1 MPVIQGR
8 TRQQLRQSIGYNL
21 GALTASTVTSNGS
34 TTTLID
40 NLVRGGDDSQNGRWI
55 YYTTS
60 GSNSEKVTR
69 VSDYVQSSTTMT
81 LSPALAASTAA
92 DDTYEVWDDAYSPSV
107 INEFIN
113 QAIIDATGHAYDPVE
128 KLDLHGD
135 GFTARLDI
143 PSGIS
148 MVSRVDYRAAVDSVD
163 VHDCESTF
171 DEKTDSDFTQ
181 SLDTEDR
188 KSGNSALK
196 LVIAA
201 GASAG
206 DFVTDSI
213 SSLDLSKYDT
223 LEFWIKIN
231 LAAGTSS
238 GNLKILLD
246 DTASGASPLETL
258 SVPALT
264 ADTWKFCRV
273 SLANPETD
281 TAIIS
286 VGLEYDSDLGAC
298 TVWLDEVK
306 AVRNDSAI
314 WATLSRRAWRLDK
327 EAADLVLTMDG
338 RTSVGSRLIKL
349 VGGDKPAL
357 LTADSTA
364 TEVDDQFVIAKA
376 TALALSAASGG
387 PSTDPDQRRG
397 QAAFWFGVS
406 EQARKTFRPL
416 VNARLVT

>member
-21 GALTASTVTSNGS
+21 GALTAATVTSNGS

-40 NLVRGGDDSQNGRWI
+40 NLVRGGDDSQNGKWI

-92 DDTYEVWDDAYSPSV
+92 DDTYEVWDDAYSPSI

-135 GFTARLDI
+135 GHSARLDI

-163 VHDCESTF
+163 IHNSESTF

-181 SLDTEDR
+181 SLDTQDR
-188 KSGNSALK
+188 KSGNSALRF
-196 LVIAA
+196 VIAA

-223 LEFWIKIN
+223 LEFWIKSTV
-231 LAAGTSS
+231 ATSA

-246 DTASGASPLETL
+246 NTASGASPLETL

-281 TAIIS
+281 SAIIS
-286 VGLEYDSDLGAC
+286 VGFEYDSDLGAC

-338 RTSVGSRLIKL
+338 RQSVGSRLIKL

>member
-1 MPVIQGR
+1 VPVIQGR
-8 TRQQLRQSIGYNL
+8 TRQQLRQSVGYNL

-34 TTTLID
+34 TTTLVD
-40 NLVRGGDDSQNGRWI
+40 NLVRGGDDSQNGKWI

-69 VSDYVQSSTTMT
+69 VSDYVQSTTTMT

-92 DDTYEVWDDAYSPSV
+92 NDTYEVWDDAYSPTV

-113 QAIIDATGHAYDPVE
+113 QSIIDATGHAYDPVE

-135 GFTARLDI
+135 GYTARFDI
-143 PSGIS
+143 PSGMSMIS
-148 MVSRVDYRAAVDSVD
+148 KVEYRAAVDSVD

-181 SLDTEDR
+181 SLDTEHK
-188 KSGNSALK
+188 KSGSSALK
-196 LVIAA
+196 LVIAS

-206 DFVTDSI
+206 DFITDSI
-213 SSLDLSKYDT
+213 SSLDLSKFDY
-223 LEFWIKIN
+223 LEFWIKSTV
-231 LAAGTSS
+231 ATSAS
-238 GNLKILLD
+238 NLKILLD
-246 DTASGASPLETL
+246 DSTSCASPLETL

-286 VGLEYDSDLGAC
+286 VGFEYDSDLGAC
-298 TVWLDEVK
+298 TVWLDDIK

-314 WATLSRRAWRLDK
+314 WASLSRRAWGVDK

-338 RTSVGSRLIKL
+338 RASVGHRLIKL

-364 TEVDDQFVIAKA
+364 TEVDDQFVIARA

-387 PSTDPDQRRG
+387 PNTDPDQRRG

>member
-40 NLVRGGDDSQNGRWI
+40 NLVRGGDDSQNGKWI

-60 GSNSEKVTR
+60 GNNSEKVTR

-135 GFTARLDI
+135 GHSARLDI

-163 VHDCESTF
+163 IHDSESTF

-181 SLDTEDR
+181 SLDTQDR

-196 LVIAA
+196 FVIAA

-223 LEFWIKIN
+223 LEFWIKSTV
-231 LAAGTSS
+231 ATSS

-246 DTASGASPLETL
+246 NTASCASPLETL

-281 TAIIS
+281 SAIIS
-286 VGLEYDSDLGAC
+286 VGFEYDSDLGAC

-306 AVRNDSAI
+306 VVRNDSAI

-338 RTSVGSRLIKL
+338 RQSVGSRLIKL

>member
-8 TRQQLRQSIGYNL
+8 TRQQLRQSVGYNL

-34 TTTLID
+34 TTTLVD
-40 NLVRGGDDSQNGRWI
+40 NLVRGGDDSQNGKWI

-69 VSDYVQSSTTMT
+69 VSDYVQSTTTMT

-92 DDTYEVWDDAYSPSV
+92 NDTYEVWDDAYSPTV

-113 QAIIDATGHAYDPVE
+113 QSIIDATGHAYDPVE

-135 GFTARLDI
+135 GYTARFDI
-143 PSGIS
+143 PSGMSMIS
-148 MVSRVDYRAAVDSVD
+148 KVEYRAAVDSVD

-181 SLDTEDR
+181 SLDTEHK
-188 KSGNSALK
+188 KSGSSALK
-196 LVIAA
+196 LVIAS

-206 DFVTDSI
+206 DFITDSI
-213 SSLDLSKYDT
+213 SSLDLSKFDY
-223 LEFWIKIN
+223 LEFWIKSTV
-231 LAAGTSS
+231 ATSAS
-238 GNLKILLD
+238 NLKILLD
-246 DTASGASPLETL
+246 DSTSCASPLETL

-286 VGLEYDSDLGAC
+286 VGFEYDSDLGAC
-298 TVWLDEVK
+298 TVWLDDIK

-314 WATLSRRAWRLDK
+314 WASLSRRAWGVDK

-338 RTSVGSRLIKL
+338 RASVGHRLIKL

-364 TEVDDQFVIAKA
+364 PEVDDQFVIARA

-387 PSTDPDQRRG
+387 PNTDPDQRRG

>member
-92 DDTYEVWDDAYSPSV
+92 NDTYEVWDDAYSPSV

-113 QAIIDATGHAYDPVE
+113 QAIIDAPGHAYDPVE

-143 PSGIS
+143 PRGIS

-196 LVIAA
+196 FVIAA

-223 LEFWIKIN
+223 LEFWIKSTV
-231 LAAGTSS
+231 ATSA
-238 GNLKILLD
+238 GNLKILLA

-298 TVWLDEVK
+298 TVWLDELQ

-314 WATLSRRAWRLDK
+314 CATLSRRAWRLDK

-416 VNARLVT
+416 VNARRVT

>member
-1 MPVIQGR
+1 VPVIQGR

-21 GALTASTVTSNGS
+21 GALTAATVTSNGS

-40 NLVRGGDDSQNGRWI
+40 NLVRGGDDSQNGKWI

-92 DDTYEVWDDAYSPSV
+92 DDTYEVWDDAYSPSI

-135 GFTARLDI
+135 GHSARLDI

-163 VHDCESTF
+163 IHNSESTF

-181 SLDTEDR
+181 SLDTQDR
-188 KSGNSALK
+188 KSGNSALRF
-196 LVIAA
+196 VIAA

-223 LEFWIKIN
+223 LEFWIKSTV
-231 LAAGTSS
+231 ATSA

-246 DTASGASPLETL
+246 DTASCASPLETL

-281 TAIIS
+281 SAIIS
-286 VGLEYDSDLGAC
+286 VGFEYDSDLGAC

-338 RTSVGSRLIKL
+338 RQSVGSRLIKL

>member
-21 GALTASTVTSNGS
+21 GALTAATVTSNGS

-40 NLVRGGDDSQNGRWI
+40 NLVRGGDDSQNGKWI

-92 DDTYEVWDDAYSPSV
+92 DDTYEVWDDAYSPSI

-135 GFTARLDI
+135 GHSARLDI

-163 VHDCESTF
+163 IHDSESTF

-181 SLDTEDR
+181 SLDTQDR
-188 KSGNSALK
+188 KSGNSALRF
-196 LVIAA
+196 VIAA

-223 LEFWIKIN
+223 LEFWIKSTV
-231 LAAGTSS
+231 ATSA

-246 DTASGASPLETL
+246 DTASCASPLETL

-281 TAIIS
+281 SAIIS
-286 VGLEYDSDLGAC
+286 VGFEYDSDLGAC

-338 RTSVGSRLIKL
+338 RQSVGSRLIKL

>member
-40 NLVRGGDDSQNGRWI
+40 NLVRGGDDSQNGKWI

-69 VSDYVQSSTTMT
+69 VSDYVQSTTTMT

-92 DDTYEVWDDAYSPSV
+92 NDTYEIWDDAYSPSV

-113 QAIIDATGHAYDPVE
+113 QSIIDATGHAYDPVE

-135 GFTARLDI
+135 GYTARFDV
-143 PSGIS
+143 PSGMSMIS
-148 MVSRVDYRAAVDSVD
+148 KVEYRAAVDSVD

-181 SLDTEDR
+181 SLDTEHR

-196 LVIAA
+196 FVIAS

-213 SSLDLSKYDT
+213 TSLDLSKFDY
-223 LEFWIKIN
+223 LEFWIKSTV
-231 LAAGTSS
+231 ATSAS
-238 GNLKILLD
+238 NLKILLD
-246 DTASGASPLETL
+246 DSASCASPLETL

-273 SLANPETD
+273 SLDNPETD

-298 TVWLDEVK
+298 TVWLDEIK

-314 WATLSRRAWRLDK
+314 WATLSRRAWRVDK
-327 EAADLVLTMDG
+327 EAADMVLTMDG

-364 TEVDDQFVIAKA
+364 TEVDDQFVIARA

-387 PSTDPDQRRG
+387 PNTDPDQRRG

>member
-21 GALTASTVTSNGS
+21 GALTAATVTSNGS

-40 NLVRGGDDSQNGRWI
+40 NLVRGGDDSQNGKWI

-92 DDTYEVWDDAYSPSV
+92 DDTYEVWDDAYSPSI

-135 GFTARLDI
+135 GHSARLDI

-163 VHDCESTF
+163 IHNSESTF

-181 SLDTEDR
+181 SLDTQDR
-188 KSGNSALK
+188 KSGNSALRF
-196 LVIAA
+196 VIAA

-223 LEFWIKIN
+223 LEFWIKSTV
-231 LAAGTSS
+231 ATSA

-246 DTASGASPLETL
+246 DTASCASPLETL

-298 TVWLDEVK
+298 TVWLDEIK

-338 RTSVGSRLIKL
+338 RQSVGSRLIKL

>member
-21 GALTASTVTSNGS
+21 GALTAATVTSNGS

-40 NLVRGGDDSQNGRWI
+40 NLVRGGDDSQNGKWI

-60 GSNSEKVTR
+60 GNNSEKVTR

-135 GFTARLDI
+135 GHSARLDI

-163 VHDCESTF
+163 IHDSESTF

-181 SLDTEDR
+181 SLDTQDR

-196 LVIAA
+196 FVIAA

-223 LEFWIKIN
+223 LEFWIKSTV
-231 LAAGTSS
+231 ATSA

-246 DTASGASPLETL
+246 DTASCASPLETL

-281 TAIIS
+281 SAIIS
-286 VGLEYDSDLGAC
+286 VGFEYDSDLGAC

-338 RTSVGSRLIKL
+338 RQSVGSRLIKL

>member
-40 NLVRGGDDSQNGRWI
+40 NLVRGGDDSQNGKWI

-60 GSNSEKVTR
+60 GNNSEKVTR

-135 GFTARLDI
+135 GHSARLDI

-163 VHDCESTF
+163 IHDSESTF

-181 SLDTEDR
+181 SLDTQDR

-196 LVIAA
+196 FVIAA

-223 LEFWIKIN
+223 LEFWIKSTV
-231 LAAGTSS
+231 ATSS

-246 DTASGASPLETL
+246 NTASCASPLETL

-281 TAIIS
+281 SAIIS
-286 VGLEYDSDLGAC
+286 VGFEYDSDLGAC

-306 AVRNDSAI
+306 VVRNDSAI

-327 EAADLVLTMDG
+327 EAADLVLSMDG
-338 RTSVGSRLIKL
+338 RQSVGSRLIKL

>member
-1 MPVIQGR
+1 LV
-8 TRQQLRQSIGYNL
+8 
-21 GALTASTVTSNGS
+21 
-34 TTTLID
+34 D
-40 NLVRGGDDSQNGRWI
+40 NLVRGGDDSQNGKWI

-69 VSDYVQSSTTMT
+69 VSDYVQSTTTMT

-92 DDTYEVWDDAYSPSV
+92 NDTYEVWDDAYSPTV

-113 QAIIDATGHAYDPVE
+113 QSIIDATGHAYDPVE

-135 GFTARLDI
+135 GYTARFDI
-143 PSGIS
+143 PSGMSMIS
-148 MVSRVDYRAAVDSVD
+148 KVEYRAAVDSVD

-181 SLDTEDR
+181 SLDTEHK
-188 KSGNSALK
+188 KSGSSALK
-196 LVIAA
+196 LVIAS

-206 DFVTDSI
+206 DFITDSI
-213 SSLDLSKYDT
+213 SSLDLSKFDY
-223 LEFWIKIN
+223 LEFWIKSTV
-231 LAAGTSS
+231 ATSAS
-238 GNLKILLD
+238 NLKILLD
-246 DTASGASPLETL
+246 DSTSCASPLETL

-286 VGLEYDSDLGAC
+286 VGFEYDSDLGAC
-298 TVWLDEVK
+298 TVWLDDIK

-314 WATLSRRAWRLDK
+314 WASLSRRAWGVDK

-338 RTSVGSRLIKL
+338 RASVGHRLIKL

-364 TEVDDQFVIAKA
+364 TEVDDQFVIARA

-387 PSTDPDQRRG
+387 PNTDPDQRRG

>member
-21 GALTASTVTSNGS
+21 GALTAATVTSNGS

-40 NLVRGGDDSQNGRWI
+40 NLVRGGDDSQNGKWI

-135 GFTARLDI
+135 GYSARLDI

-163 VHDCESTF
+163 IHDSESTF

-181 SLDTEDR
+181 SLDTQDR
-188 KSGNSALK
+188 KSGNSALRF
-196 LVIAA
+196 VIAA

-223 LEFWIKIN
+223 LEFWIKSTV
-231 LAAGTSS
+231 ATSA

-246 DTASGASPLETL
+246 DTASCASPLETL

-281 TAIIS
+281 SAIIS
-286 VGLEYDSDLGAC
+286 VGFEYDSDLGAC

-338 RTSVGSRLIKL
+338 RQSVGSRLIKL

>member
-1 MPVIQGR
+1 VPVIQGR

-21 GALTASTVTSNGS
+21 GALTAATVTSNGS

-40 NLVRGGDDSQNGRWI
+40 NLVRGGDDSQNGKWI

-92 DDTYEVWDDAYSPSV
+92 DDTYEVWDDAYSPSI

-135 GFTARLDI
+135 GHSARLDI

-163 VHDCESTF
+163 IHDSESTF

-181 SLDTEDR
+181 SLDTQDR
-188 KSGNSALK
+188 KSGNSALRF
-196 LVIAA
+196 VIAA

-223 LEFWIKIN
+223 LEFWIKSTV
-231 LAAGTSS
+231 ATSA

-246 DTASGASPLETL
+246 DTASCASPLETL

-281 TAIIS
+281 SAIIS
-286 VGLEYDSDLGAC
+286 VGFEYDSDLGAC

-338 RTSVGSRLIKL
+338 RQSVGSRLIKL

>member
-8 TRQQLRQSIGYNL
+8 TRQQLRQSVGYNL

-34 TTTLID
+34 TTTLVD
-40 NLVRGGDDSQNGRWI
+40 NLVRGGDDSQNGKWI

-69 VSDYVQSSTTMT
+69 VSDYVQSTTTMT

-92 DDTYEVWDDAYSPSV
+92 DDTYEIWDDAYSPTV

-113 QAIIDATGHAYDPVE
+113 QSIIDATGHAYDPVE

-135 GFTARLDI
+135 GYTARFDI
-143 PSGIS
+143 PSGMSMIS
-148 MVSRVDYRAAVDSVD
+148 KVEYRAAVDSVD

-181 SLDTEDR
+181 SLDTEHK
-188 KSGNSALK
+188 KSGSSALK
-196 LVIAA
+196 LVIAS

-206 DFVTDSI
+206 DFITDSI
-213 SSLDLSKYDT
+213 SSLDLSKFDY
-223 LEFWIKIN
+223 LEFWIKSTV
-231 LAAGTSS
+231 ATSAS
-238 GNLKILLD
+238 NLKILLD
-246 DTASGASPLETL
+246 DSTSCASPLETL

-286 VGLEYDSDLGAC
+286 VGFEYDSDLGAC
-298 TVWLDEVK
+298 TVWLDDIK

-314 WATLSRRAWRLDK
+314 WASLSRRAWGVDK

-338 RTSVGSRLIKL
+338 RASVGHRLIKL

-364 TEVDDQFVIAKA
+364 TEVDDQFVIARA

-387 PSTDPDQRRG
+387 PNTDPDQRRG

>member
-21 GALTASTVTSNGS
+21 GALTAATVTSNGS

-40 NLVRGGDDSQNGRWI
+40 NLVRGGDDSQNGKWI

-92 DDTYEVWDDAYSPSV
+92 DDTYEVWDDAYSPSI

-135 GFTARLDI
+135 GHSARLDI

-163 VHDCESTF
+163 IHDSESTF

-181 SLDTEDR
+181 SLDTQDR

-196 LVIAA
+196 FVIAA

-223 LEFWIKIN
+223 LEFWIKSTV
-231 LAAGTSS
+231 ATSA

-246 DTASGASPLETL
+246 DTASCASPLETL

-281 TAIIS
+281 SAIIS
-286 VGLEYDSDLGAC
+286 VGFEYDSDLGAC

-338 RTSVGSRLIKL
+338 RQSVGSRLIKL

>member
-8 TRQQLRQSIGYNL
+8 TRQQLRQSVGYNL

-34 TTTLID
+34 TTTLVD
-40 NLVRGGDDSQNGRWI
+40 NLVRGGDDSQNGKWI

-69 VSDYVQSSTTMT
+69 VSDYVQSTTTMT

-92 DDTYEVWDDAYSPSV
+92 NDTYEVWDDAYSPTV

-113 QAIIDATGHAYDPVE
+113 QSIIDATGHAYDPVE

-135 GFTARLDI
+135 GYTARFDI
-143 PSGIS
+143 PSGMSMIS
-148 MVSRVDYRAAVDSVD
+148 KVEYRAAVDSVD

-181 SLDTEDR
+181 SLDTEHK
-188 KSGNSALK
+188 KSGSSALK
-196 LVIAA
+196 LVIAS

-206 DFVTDSI
+206 DFITDSI
-213 SSLDLSKYDT
+213 SSLDLSKFDY
-223 LEFWIKIN
+223 LEFWIKSTV
-231 LAAGTSS
+231 ATSAS
-238 GNLKILLD
+238 NLKILLD
-246 DTASGASPLETL
+246 DSTSCASPLETL

-286 VGLEYDSDLGAC
+286 VGFEYDSDLGAC
-298 TVWLDEVK
+298 TVWLDDIK

-314 WATLSRRAWRLDK
+314 WASLSRRAWGVDK

-338 RTSVGSRLIKL
+338 RASVGHRLIKL

-364 TEVDDQFVIAKA
+364 TEVDDQFVIARA

-387 PSTDPDQRRG
+387 PNTDPDQRRG

>member
-21 GALTASTVTSNGS
+21 GALTAATVTSNGS

-40 NLVRGGDDSQNGRWI
+40 NLVRGGDDSQNGKWI

-69 VSDYVQSSTTMT
+69 VSDYVQSTTTMT

-92 DDTYEVWDDAYSPSV
+92 NDTYEIWDDAYSPSV

-113 QAIIDATGHAYDPVE
+113 QSIIDATGHAYDPVE

-135 GFTARLDI
+135 GYTARFDV
-143 PSGIS
+143 PSGMSRIS
-148 MVSRVDYRAAVDSVD
+148 KVAYRAAVDSVD

-181 SLDTEDR
+181 SLDTEHR

-196 LVIAA
+196 FVIAA

-213 SSLDLSKYDT
+213 TSLDLSKFDY
-223 LEFWIKIN
+223 LEFWIKSTV
-231 LAAGTSS
+231 ATSAS
-238 GNLKILLD
+238 NLKILLD
-246 DTASGASPLETL
+246 DSASCASPLETL

-298 TVWLDEVK
+298 TVWLDEIK

-364 TEVDDQFVIAKA
+364 TEVDDQFVIARA

>member
-21 GALTASTVTSNGS
+21 GALTAATVTSNGS

-40 NLVRGGDDSQNGRWI
+40 NLVRGGDDSQNGKWI

-92 DDTYEVWDDAYSPSV
+92 DDTYEVWDDAYSPSI

-135 GFTARLDI
+135 GHSARLDI

-163 VHDCESTF
+163 IHDSESTF

-181 SLDTEDR
+181 SLDTQDR

-196 LVIAA
+196 FVIAA

-223 LEFWIKIN
+223 LEFWIKSTV
-231 LAAGTSS
+231 ATSS

-246 DTASGASPLETL
+246 NTASCASPLETL

-281 TAIIS
+281 SAIIS
-286 VGLEYDSDLGAC
+286 VGFEYDSDLGAC

-338 RTSVGSRLIKL
+338 RQSVGSRLIKL

>member
-1 MPVIQGR
+1 VPVIQGR

-21 GALTASTVTSNGS
+21 GALTAATVTSNGS

-81 LSPALAASTAA
+81 LSPALAASTVA
-92 DDTYEVWDDAYSPSV
+92 DDTYEVWDDAYSPSI

-135 GFTARLDI
+135 GSSARLEV

-163 VHDCESTF
+163 IHNSESTF
-171 DEKTDSDFTQ
+171 DEKTDSDFAQ
-181 SLDTEDR
+181 SLDTQDR
-188 KSGNSALK
+188 KSGNSALRF
-196 LVIAA
+196 VIAA

-223 LEFWIKIN
+223 LEFWIKSTV
-231 LAAGTSS
+231 ATSA

-246 DTASGASPLETL
+246 DTASCASPLETL

-281 TAIIS
+281 SAIIS
-286 VGLEYDSDLGAC
+286 VGFEYDSDLGAC

-327 EAADLVLTMDG
+327 EAADLVLSMDG
-338 RTSVGSRLIKL
+338 RQSVGSRLIKL

>member
-21 GALTASTVTSNGS
+21 GALTAATVTSNGS

-40 NLVRGGDDSQNGRWI
+40 NLVRGGDDSQNGKWI

-92 DDTYEVWDDAYSPSV
+92 DDTYEVWDDAYSPSI

-135 GFTARLDI
+135 GHSARLDI

-163 VHDCESTF
+163 IHNSESTF

-181 SLDTEDR
+181 SLDTQDR
-188 KSGNSALK
+188 KSGNSALRF
-196 LVIAA
+196 VIAA

-223 LEFWIKIN
+223 LEFWIKSTV
-231 LAAGTSS
+231 ATSA

-246 DTASGASPLETL
+246 DTASCASPLETL

-281 TAIIS
+281 SAIIS
-286 VGLEYDSDLGAC
+286 VGFEYDSDLGAC

-338 RTSVGSRLIKL
+338 RQSVGSRLIKL

>member
-40 NLVRGGDDSQNGRWI
+40 NLVRGGDDSQNGKWI

-135 GFTARLDI
+135 GHSARLDI

-163 VHDCESTF
+163 IHDSESTF

-181 SLDTEDR
+181 SLDTQDR
-188 KSGNSALK
+188 KSGNSALRF
-196 LVIAA
+196 VIAA

-223 LEFWIKIN
+223 LEFWIKSTV
-231 LAAGTSS
+231 ATSA

-246 DTASGASPLETL
+246 DTASCASPLETL

-281 TAIIS
+281 SAIIS
-286 VGLEYDSDLGAC
+286 VGFEYDSDLSAC

-338 RTSVGSRLIKL
+338 RQSVGSRLIKL

>member
-21 GALTASTVTSNGS
+21 GALTAATVTSNGS

-40 NLVRGGDDSQNGRWI
+40 NLVRGGDDSQNGKWI

-60 GSNSEKVTR
+60 GNNSEKVTR

-92 DDTYEVWDDAYSPSV
+92 DDTYEVWDDAYSPSI

-135 GFTARLDI
+135 GHSARLDI

-163 VHDCESTF
+163 IHDSESTF

-181 SLDTEDR
+181 SLDTQDR

-196 LVIAA
+196 FVIAA

-223 LEFWIKIN
+223 LEFWIKSTV
-231 LAAGTSS
+231 ATSA

-246 DTASGASPLETL
+246 DTASCASPLETL

-281 TAIIS
+281 SAIIS
-286 VGLEYDSDLGAC
+286 VGFEYDSDLGAC

-338 RTSVGSRLIKL
+338 RQSVGSRLIKL

>member
-8 TRQQLRQSIGYNL
+8 TRQQLRQSVGYNL

-34 TTTLID
+34 TTTLVD
-40 NLVRGGDDSQNGRWI
+40 NLVRGGDDSQNGKWI

-69 VSDYVQSSTTMT
+69 VSDYVQSTTTMT

-92 DDTYEVWDDAYSPSV
+92 NDTYEVWDDAYSPTV

-113 QAIIDATGHAYDPVE
+113 QSIIDATGHAYDPVE

-135 GFTARLDI
+135 GYTARFDI
-143 PSGIS
+143 PSGMSMIS
-148 MVSRVDYRAAVDSVD
+148 KVEYRAAVDSVD

-181 SLDTEDR
+181 SLDTEHK
-188 KSGNSALK
+188 KSGSSALK
-196 LVIAA
+196 LVIAS

-206 DFVTDSI
+206 DFITDSI
-213 SSLDLSKYDT
+213 SSLDLSKFDY
-223 LEFWIKIN
+223 LEFWIKSTV
-231 LAAGTSS
+231 ATSAS
-238 GNLKILLD
+238 NLKILLD
-246 DTASGASPLETL
+246 DSTSCASPLETL

-286 VGLEYDSDLGAC
+286 VGFEYDSDLGAC
-298 TVWLDEVK
+298 TVWLDDIK

-314 WATLSRRAWRLDK
+314 WASLSRRAWQVDK

-357 LTADSTA
+357 LSADSTA
-364 TEVDDQFVIAKA
+364 TEVDDQFIIARA

-387 PSTDPDQRRG
+387 PNTDPDQRRG

>member
-21 GALTASTVTSNGS
+21 GALTAATVTSNGS

-40 NLVRGGDDSQNGRWI
+40 NLVRGGDDSQNGKWI

-92 DDTYEVWDDAYSPSV
+92 DDTYEIWDDAYSPSI

-135 GFTARLDI
+135 GHTARFDI
-143 PSGIS
+143 PSGLS
-148 MVSRVDYRAAVDSVD
+148 MISRVDYRAAIDAVD

-171 DEKTDSDFTQ
+171 DEKTDGDFTQ

-188 KSGNSALK
+188 KSGSSSLK
-196 LVIAA
+196 FVIAA

-213 SSLDLSKYDT
+213 SSLDLSKFDY
-223 LEFWIKIN
+223 LEFWIKSTV
-231 LAAGTSS
+231 AASAS
-238 GNLKILLD
+238 NLKILLD

-264 ADTWKFCRV
+264 ADTWTFCRV
-273 SLANPETD
+273 SLSNPETD

-286 VGLEYDSDLGAC
+286 VGFEYDSDLGAC
-298 TVWLDEVK
+298 TVWLDDVK

-314 WATLSRRAWRLDK
+314 WAALSRRAWKVDK
-327 EAADLVLTMDG
+327 AAADLVLTMDG
-338 RTSVGSRLIKL
+338 RQSVGSRLIKL
-349 VGGDKPAL
+349 EGGDKPAL
-357 LTADSTA
+357 LSADSTS
-364 TEVDDQFVIAKA
+364 TEVDDQFVIAWA
-376 TALALSAASGG
+376 TALALSATSGG

-406 EQARKTFRPL
+406 ERSRKTFRPL

>member
-1 MPVIQGR
+1 VPVIQGR

-21 GALTASTVTSNGS
+21 GALTAATVTSNGS

-40 NLVRGGDDSQNGRWI
+40 NLVRGGDDSQNGKWI

-60 GSNSEKVTR
+60 GNNSEKVTR

-92 DDTYEVWDDAYSPSV
+92 DDTYEVWDDAYSPSI

-135 GFTARLDI
+135 GHSARLDI

-163 VHDCESTF
+163 IHNSESTF

-181 SLDTEDR
+181 SLDTQDR
-188 KSGNSALK
+188 KSGNSALRF
-196 LVIAA
+196 VIAA

-223 LEFWIKIN
+223 LEFWIKSTV
-231 LAAGTSS
+231 ATSA

-246 DTASGASPLETL
+246 DTASCASPLETL

-281 TAIIS
+281 SAIIS
-286 VGLEYDSDLGAC
+286 VGFEYDSDLGAC

-338 RTSVGSRLIKL
+338 RQSVGSRLIKL

>member
-21 GALTASTVTSNGS
+21 GALTAATVTSNGS

-40 NLVRGGDDSQNGRWI
+40 NLVRGGDDSQNGKWI

-92 DDTYEVWDDAYSPSV
+92 DDTYEVWDDAYSPSI

-135 GFTARLDI
+135 GHSARLDI

-163 VHDCESTF
+163 IHDSESTF

-181 SLDTEDR
+181 SLDTQDR

-196 LVIAA
+196 FVIAA

-223 LEFWIKIN
+223 LEFWIKSTV
-231 LAAGTSS
+231 ATSA

-246 DTASGASPLETL
+246 DTASCASPLETL

-281 TAIIS
+281 SAIIS
-286 VGLEYDSDLGAC
+286 VGFEYDSDLGAC

-338 RTSVGSRLIKL
+338 RQSVGSRLIKL

-406 EQARKTFRPL
+406 EQARKTFRPI

>member
-8 TRQQLRQSIGYNL
+8 TRQQLRQSVGYNL

-34 TTTLID
+34 TTTLVD
-40 NLVRGGDDSQNGRWI
+40 NLVRGGDDSQNGKWI

-69 VSDYVQSSTTMT
+69 VSDYVQSTTTMT

-92 DDTYEVWDDAYSPSV
+92 NDTYEVWDDAYSPTV

-113 QAIIDATGHAYDPVE
+113 QSIIDATGHAYDPVE
-128 KLDLHGD
+128 KLDLHGA
-135 GFTARLDI
+135 GYTARFDI
-143 PSGIS
+143 PSGMSMIS
-148 MVSRVDYRAAVDSVD
+148 KVEYRAAVDSVD

-181 SLDTEDR
+181 SLDTEHK
-188 KSGNSALK
+188 KSGSSALK
-196 LVIAA
+196 LVIAS
-201 GASAG
+201 GAAAG
-206 DFVTDSI
+206 DFITDSI
-213 SSLDLSKYDT
+213 SSLDLSKFDY
-223 LEFWIKIN
+223 LEFWIKSTV
-231 LAAGTSS
+231 ATSAS
-238 GNLKILLD
+238 NLKILLD
-246 DTASGASPLETL
+246 DSTSCASPLETL

-286 VGLEYDSDLGAC
+286 VGFEYDSDLGAC
-298 TVWLDEVK
+298 TVWLDDIK

-314 WATLSRRAWRLDK
+314 WASLSRRAWGVDK

-338 RTSVGSRLIKL
+338 RASVGHRLIKL
-349 VGGDKPAL
+349 VGGDKPAR

-364 TEVDDQFVIAKA
+364 TEVDDQFVIARA

-387 PSTDPDQRRG
+387 PNTDPDQRRG

>member
-8 TRQQLRQSIGYNL
+8 TRQQLRQSVGYNL

-34 TTTLID
+34 TTTLVD
-40 NLVRGGDDSQNGRWI
+40 NLVRGGDDSQNGKWI

-69 VSDYVQSSTTMT
+69 VSDYVQFTTTMT

-92 DDTYEVWDDAYSPSV
+92 NDTYEVWDDAYSPTV

-113 QAIIDATGHAYDPVE
+113 QSIIDATGHAYDPVE

-135 GFTARLDI
+135 GYTARFDI
-143 PSGIS
+143 PSGMSMIS
-148 MVSRVDYRAAVDSVD
+148 KVEYRAAVDSVD

-181 SLDTEDR
+181 SLDTEHK
-188 KSGNSALK
+188 KSGSSALK
-196 LVIAA
+196 LVIAS

-206 DFVTDSI
+206 DFITDSI
-213 SSLDLSKYDT
+213 SSLDLSKFDY
-223 LEFWIKIN
+223 LEFWIKSTV
-231 LAAGTSS
+231 ATSAS
-238 GNLKILLD
+238 NLKILLD
-246 DTASGASPLETL
+246 DSTSCASPLETL

-286 VGLEYDSDLGAC
+286 VGFEYDSDLGAC
-298 TVWLDEVK
+298 TVWLDDIK

-314 WATLSRRAWRLDK
+314 WASLSRRAWGVDK

-338 RTSVGSRLIKL
+338 RASVGHRLIKL

-364 TEVDDQFVIAKA
+364 TEVDDQFVIARA

-387 PSTDPDQRRG
+387 PNTDPDQRRG

>member
-40 NLVRGGDDSQNGRWI
+40 NLVRGGDDSQNGKWI

-135 GFTARLDI
+135 GHSARLDI

-163 VHDCESTF
+163 IHDSESTF

-181 SLDTEDR
+181 SLDTQDR

-196 LVIAA
+196 FVIAA

-223 LEFWIKIN
+223 LEFWIKSTV
-231 LAAGTSS
+231 ATSS

-246 DTASGASPLETL
+246 NTASCASPLETL

-281 TAIIS
+281 SAIIS
-286 VGLEYDSDLGAC
+286 VGFEYDSDLGAC

-306 AVRNDSAI
+306 VVRNDSAI

-338 RTSVGSRLIKL
+338 RQSVGSRLIKL

>member
-40 NLVRGGDDSQNGRWI
+40 NLVRGGDDSQNGKWI

-69 VSDYVQSSTTMT
+69 VSDYVQSTTTMT

-92 DDTYEVWDDAYSPSV
+92 NDTYEIWDDAYSPSV

-113 QAIIDATGHAYDPVE
+113 QSIIDATGHAYDPVE

-135 GFTARLDI
+135 GYTARFDV
-143 PSGIS
+143 PSGMSMIS
-148 MVSRVDYRAAVDSVD
+148 KVEYRAAVDSVD

-181 SLDTEDR
+181 SLDTEHR

-196 LVIAA
+196 FVIAS

-213 SSLDLSKYDT
+213 TSLDLSKFDY
-223 LEFWIKIN
+223 LEFWIKSTV
-231 LAAGTSS
+231 ATSAS
-238 GNLKILLD
+238 NLKILLD
-246 DTASGASPLETL
+246 DSASCASPLETL

-286 VGLEYDSDLGAC
+286 VGLEYDSALGAC
-298 TVWLDEVK
+298 TVWLDEIK

-314 WATLSRRAWRLDK
+314 WATLSRRAWRVDK
-327 EAADLVLTMDG
+327 EAADMVLTMDG

-364 TEVDDQFVIAKA
+364 TEVDDQFVIARA

-387 PSTDPDQRRG
+387 PNTDPDQRRG

>member
-40 NLVRGGDDSQNGRWI
+40 NLVRGGDDSQNGKWI

-92 DDTYEVWDDAYSPSV
+92 DDTYEVWDDAYSPSI

-135 GFTARLDI
+135 GHSARLDI

-163 VHDCESTF
+163 IHDSESTF

-181 SLDTEDR
+181 SLDTQDR

-196 LVIAA
+196 FVIAA

-223 LEFWIKIN
+223 LEFWIKSTV
-231 LAAGTSS
+231 ATSA

-246 DTASGASPLETL
+246 DTASCASPLETL

-281 TAIIS
+281 SAIIS
-286 VGLEYDSDLGAC
+286 VGFEYDSDLGAC

-338 RTSVGSRLIKL
+338 RQSVGSRLIKL

>member
-8 TRQQLRQSIGYNL
+8 TRQQLRQSVGYNL

-34 TTTLID
+34 TTTLVD
-40 NLVRGGDDSQNGRWI
+40 NLVRGGDDSQNGKWI

-69 VSDYVQSSTTMT
+69 VSDYVQSTTTMT

-92 DDTYEVWDDAYSPSV
+92 DDTYEIWDDAYSPTV

-113 QAIIDATGHAYDPVE
+113 QSIIDATGHAYDPVE

-135 GFTARLDI
+135 GYTARFDI
-143 PSGIS
+143 PSGMSMIS
-148 MVSRVDYRAAVDSVD
+148 KVEYRAAVDSVD

-181 SLDTEDR
+181 SLDTEHK
-188 KSGNSALK
+188 KSGSSALK
-196 LVIAA
+196 LVIAS

-206 DFVTDSI
+206 DFITDSI
-213 SSLDLSKYDT
+213 SSLDLSKFDY
-223 LEFWIKIN
+223 LEFWIKSTV
-231 LAAGTSS
+231 ATSAS
-238 GNLKILLD
+238 NLKILLD
-246 DTASGASPLETL
+246 DSTSCSSPLETL

-286 VGLEYDSDLGAC
+286 VGFEYDSDLGAC
-298 TVWLDEVK
+298 TVWLDDIK

-314 WATLSRRAWRLDK
+314 WASLSRRAWGVDK

-338 RTSVGSRLIKL
+338 RASVGHRLIKL

-364 TEVDDQFVIAKA
+364 TEVDDQFVIARA

-387 PSTDPDQRRG
+387 PNTDPDQRRG

>member
-1 MPVIQGR
+1 M
-8 TRQQLRQSIGYNL
+8 
-21 GALTASTVTSNGS
+21 
-34 TTTLID
+34 
-40 NLVRGGDDSQNGRWI
+40 
-55 YYTTS
+55 
-60 GSNSEKVTR
+60 
-69 VSDYVQSSTTMT
+69 
-81 LSPALAASTAA
+81 
-92 DDTYEVWDDAYSPSV
+92 
-107 INEFIN
+107 
-113 QAIIDATGHAYDPVE
+113 
-128 KLDLHGD
+128 
-135 GFTARLDI
+135 
-143 PSGIS
+143 
-148 MVSRVDYRAAVDSVD
+148 DYRAAVDSVD

-181 SLDTEDR
+181 SLDTEDK
-188 KSGNSALK
+188 KSGSSALK
-196 LVIAA
+196 FVIAA

-213 SSLDLSKYDT
+213 SSLDLSKFDY

-246 DTASGASPLETL
+246 DTASCGSPLETL

-273 SLANPETD
+273 ALANPETD

-298 TVWLDEVK
+298 TVWLDDIK

-314 WATLSRRAWRLDK
+314 WASLSRRAWRVDK

-338 RTSVGSRLIKL
+338 RTSVGHRLIKL

-357 LTADSTA
+357 LSADSTA
-364 TEVDDQFVIAKA
+364 TEVDDQFIIARA

-387 PSTDPDQRRG
+387 PNTDPDQRRG

>member
-1 MPVIQGR
+1 VPVIQGR

-40 NLVRGGDDSQNGRWI
+40 NLVRGGDDSQNGKWI

-60 GSNSEKVTR
+60 GNNSEKVTR

-135 GFTARLDI
+135 GHSARLDI

-163 VHDCESTF
+163 IHDSESTF

-181 SLDTEDR
+181 SLDTQDR

-196 LVIAA
+196 FVIAA

-223 LEFWIKIN
+223 LEFWIKSTV
-231 LAAGTSS
+231 ATSS

-246 DTASGASPLETL
+246 NTASCASPLETL

-281 TAIIS
+281 SAIIS
-286 VGLEYDSDLGAC
+286 VGFEYDSDLGAC

-306 AVRNDSAI
+306 VVRNDSAI

-338 RTSVGSRLIKL
+338 RQSVGSRLIKL

>member
-34 TTTLID
+34 TTTIVD
-40 NLVRGGDDSQNGRWI
+40 NLVRGGDDSQNGKWI

-69 VSDYVQSSTTMT
+69 VSDYVQSTTTMT

-92 DDTYEVWDDAYSPSV
+92 NDTYEIWDDAYSPSV

-113 QAIIDATGHAYDPVE
+113 QSIIDATGHAYDPVE

-135 GFTARLDI
+135 GYTARFDV
-143 PSGIS
+143 PSGMSMIS
-148 MVSRVDYRAAVDSVD
+148 KVEYRAAVDSVD

-181 SLDTEDR
+181 SLDTEHR

-196 LVIAA
+196 FVIAS

-213 SSLDLSKYDT
+213 TSLDLSKFDY
-223 LEFWIKIN
+223 LEFWIKSTV
-231 LAAGTSS
+231 ATSAS
-238 GNLKILLD
+238 NLKILLD
-246 DTASGASPLETL
+246 DSASCASPLETL

-298 TVWLDEVK
+298 TVWLDEIK

-314 WATLSRRAWRLDK
+314 WATLSRRAWRVDK
-327 EAADLVLTMDG
+327 EAADMVLTMDG

-357 LTADSTA
+357 LSADSTA
-364 TEVDDQFVIAKA
+364 TEVDDQFVIARA

-387 PSTDPDQRRG
+387 PNTDPDQRRG